1 MARKRKV
8 GRFSRIHR
16 SKHKKGYPVGD
27 PVRFLV
33 LAIIH
38 QALMDAQAGKRTPRK
53 AVASARA
60 FLTSEEYLVMCN
72 FLEVRPSAAR
82 AVLELMRQEHCL

>member
-1 MARKRKV
+1 
-8 GRFSRIHR
+8 
-16 SKHKKGYPVGD
+16 
-27 PVRFLV
+27 VRFLV

-60 FLTSEEYLVMCN
+60 FLMSESYLVMCN

-82 AVLELMRQEHCL
+82 AVLDLMRREHCL

>member
-1 MARKRKV
+1 MGRKV
-8 GRFSRIHR
+8 GPFSRIHR
-16 SKHKKGYPVGD
+16 SKHKRGYPVED

-38 QALMDAQAGKRTPRK
+38 QALVDAQAGKRTPRK

-60 FLTSEEYLVMCN
+60 FLTSDEYMVMCS
-72 FLEVRPSAAR
+72 FLRVRPSAAR
-82 AVLELMRQEHCL
+82 AVLDVMRKEHCL